1 MNGEAL
7 RTDAASADV
16 CFVRIPPVH
25 IRSHHGI
32 TACRAWWVR
41 EVRVRP
47 RCSCSVSK
55 PRTLEVA
62 IPLFAGMTAATG
74 RKLKKLLS
82 VVSTLVPFKPN
93 MSSLS
98 RQLQVS
104 RNVIEEYLLYL
115 EKAGMI
121 A

>member
-1 MNGEAL
+1 M
-7 RTDAASADV
+7 
-16 CFVRIPPVH
+16 
-25 IRSHHGI
+25 
-32 TACRAWWVR
+32 
-41 EVRVRP
+41 
-47 RCSCSVSK
+47 
-55 PRTLEVA
+55 
-62 IPLFAGMTAATG
+62 FAGMTAATG